1 MKGKWYIY
9 KITNLI
15 NSKNYIGKRRHQEC
29 DTPLQERYMGSGRL
43 IKQAI
48 KKYGYQN
55 FKKEILDDL
64 IETNQEAA
72 LKEVVWI
79 TYYKETG
86 GANYNLCY
94 GINSKRG
101 DFLTEKE
108 SFREF
113 AKDPSNQEKYKKVI
127 EDLKQIIENDKGLA
141 SFYDEWEESKK
152 KSWGEKISQSLKE
165 YNANLTS
172 EQKAEISKHLSEAQ
186 LKYLNEKE
194 TPEHRER
201 RLKKSAEGTTR
212 SHGKEFEII
221 NPEGNKIKIKG
232 LSTWC
237 RNTFGEELRGTA
249 VSTLRDGRSFKGY
262 TLIITDELN
271 SGVANKTKTYTIQT
285 PNGDILEVVNLT
297 KFCREV
303 LNNTSGTLK
312 LRGKYRGFILLGE
325 RDSTL
330 EEKRQSQKENY
341 AEKYKDYVLPEPKE
355 KEYKPNKTYVIRT
368 PEGKDIEVTNLQS
381 WCLDTFGVKGS
392 YIGILTNGR
401 YKGYRIIERYNTSRG
416 KECDLNTK

>member
-15 NSKNYIGKRRHQEC
+15 NNKNYIGKRRHQEC

-79 TYYKETG
+79 TYCKETG

-108 SFREF
+108 SFKEF
-113 AKDPSNQEKYKKVI
+113 VKDPSNQEKYKEVI

-141 SFYDEWEESKK
+141 SFYDEWEEGKK
-152 KSWGEKISQSLKE
+152 KNWGEKISRSLKE
-165 YNANLTS
+165 YNANLTQ

-194 TPEHRER
+194 TEEHRKD
-201 RLKKSAEGTTR
+201 RLKRSANSTAE
-212 SHGKEFEII
+212 SQGKEYEII
-221 NPEGNKIKIKG
+221 DPNGNKFKIKG
-232 LSTWC
+232 LATWA
-237 RNTFGEELRGTA
+237 RDTFGEENLNSST
-249 VSTLRDGRSFKGY
+249 STLRQGSSYKGY
-262 TLIITDELN
+262 KMVLPE
-271 SGVANKTKTYTIQT
+271 GFMYNKAGITKTYTIQA

-303 LNNTSGTLK
+303 LNNPTGTFK
-312 LRGKYRGFILLGE
+312 TRKKYRGFVLLDE
-325 RDSTL
+325 RAASL
-330 EEKRQSQKENY
+330 EEIELSQKE
-341 AEKYKDYVLPEPKE
+341 
-355 KEYKPNKTYVIRT
+355 
-368 PEGKDIEVTNLQS
+368 
-381 WCLDTFGVKGS
+381 
-392 YIGILTNGR
+392 GI
-401 YKGYRIIERYNTSRG
+401 
-416 KECDLNTK
+416 